1 MRPKITMEI
10 GQATYDELLTLSETI
25 GYPPEAALS
34 YAVRLVNACI
44 REGLLTDV
52 PARAWPQEAH
62 MDRGKVI
69 EFPGAKKPN
78 KTAPFRADC
87 LAERSGCHGSFFS
100 AAGDYRRDQLGACR
114 LVSV

>member
-44 REGLLTDV
+44 REGLLKIKALMIPLWEDISHKIIKNTNI
-52 PARAWPQEAH
+52 
-62 MDRGKVI
+62 KI
-69 EFPGAKKPN
+69 
-78 KTAPFRADC
+78 
-87 LAERSGCHGSFFS
+87 
-100 AAGDYRRDQLGACR
+100 
-114 LVSV
+114 